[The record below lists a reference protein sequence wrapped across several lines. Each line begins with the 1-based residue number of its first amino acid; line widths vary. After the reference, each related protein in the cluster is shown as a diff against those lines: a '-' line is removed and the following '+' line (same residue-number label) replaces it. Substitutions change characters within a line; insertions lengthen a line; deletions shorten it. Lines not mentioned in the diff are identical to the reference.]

1 MPDRSMRM
9 AGGLPSTVTLLV
21 NEVQARLLANRE
33 INGKVHLALVYRGEE
48 AKARQFLDAQDKVL
62 KGGG

>member
-1 MPDRSMRM
+1 M
-9 AGGLPSTVTLLV
+9 TLLV